1 MASNA
6 RDPKIFVIYKAT
18 PIPAGYQGDQK
29 EIKVLLYATE
39 DPVLAN
45 SERDRLNSGRSTDEI
60 YTQRMTYK
68 VEPLPLLSRRKTRH
82 PFMRGQNQ
90 RGLFDPET
98 MDKDGNTDDGHNACP
113 QVEVKTRGRLSRNVS
128 YEHATR

>member
-6 RDPKIFVIYKAT
+6 RDQKTFVVYKSYPFADGN
-18 PIPAGYQGDQK
+18 PN
-29 EIKVLLYATE
+29 EVKVLLFATG

-45 SERDRLNSGRSTDEI
+45 SERDRLNESRTSQEI
-60 YTQRMTYK
+60 YNQGLKYK
-68 VEPLPLLSRRKTRH
+68 VEPLPVLSRRKTRH

-98 MDKDGNTDDGHNACP
+98 MEKDGNVDDGSDFSADRD
-113 QVEVKTRGRLSRNVS
+113 VEAKTRGRLHRR
-128 YEHATR
+128 YPAYAHE